1 MAGLFD
7 SLSIATSAL
16 NAYNAG
22 LDTVGQNIANI
33 NTPGYSRRTV
43 SFAERPPADTLSAG
57 RGVDI
62 VAIQAYRDTLLEA
75 RTGHEQAG
83 LSHDSALVDGLSQVE
98 AAIGL
103 PGSSLDAD
111 LDAFFTSFSQLATDV
126 TSTSARDSVVRQGQQ
141 LAQGFNSLSD
151 RLSELQRSTDTSIRD
166 TVTQI
171 NGLASQIATLN
182 GQIANGGGAGIE
194 TLKDQRST
202 LLQQIQGLA
211 DVSVLSRADGAV
223 DVSMSQGQALVVGA
237 TAYSIDVQSNP
248 PSGFA
253 SLHLGDFDITS
264 QITNGQLGGLI
275 GLRDTV
281 LPSYQTSLD
290 QLAYD
295 VATQVNTVHE
305 SGFDA
310 NGDAAGAFFAPLAGV
325 AGAAKAMAVDA
336 GVAADSQLVAGS
348 GTGAPGDNQTARAL
362 ANLRDSRV
370 MSGGTAT
377 AAEAWSNLVYQAGS
391 DLSSAQATSTTRE
404 AVVRQLQQMRD
415 QASGVSLDEEA
426 STMLKFQRA
435 YEASARFFTTVN
447 STLDTL
453 MGMVQ

>member
-16 NAYNAG
+16 TAYNAG

-43 SFAERPPADTLSAG
+43 AFAERPPADVLSAG

-62 VAIQAYRDTLLEA
+62 IAIQAYRDTLLEA

-83 LSHDSALVDGLSQVE
+83 LSHDSALVDGLGQVE

-141 LAQGFNSLSD
+141 LAQGFNALSG
-151 RLSELQRSTDTSIRD
+151 RLGELQRSTDTSIRD

-171 NGLASQIATLN
+171 NSLASQIAHLN
-182 GQIANGGGAGIE
+182 GQIATGGAGVE
-194 TLKDQRST
+194 TLKDQRSM

-211 DVSVLSRADGAV
+211 DVAVLSRPDGAI
-223 DVSMSQGQALVVGA
+223 DVSMAQGQALVVGA
-237 TAYSIDVQSNP
+237 NVYSIEVQSEP

-264 QITNGQLGGLI
+264 QITSGELGGLI

-281 LPSYQTSLD
+281 LTGYQTSLD

-295 VATQVNTVHE
+295 VATQVNTVHQ

-310 NGDAAGAFFAPLAGV
+310 NGDAAGAFFAPLATV
-325 AGAAKAMAVDA
+325 AGAAQAIAVDA

-348 GTGAPGDNQTARAL
+348 GTGAVGDNETARAL
-362 ANLRDSRV
+362 ADLRDARV

-377 AAEAWSNLVYQAGS
+377 AAEAWSNLVYRVGS

-435 YEASARFFTTVN
+435 YEASARFFTTIN

-453 MGMVQ
+453 MSMVQ

>member
-16 NAYNAG
+16 TAYNAG

-43 SFAERPPADTLSAG
+43 AFAERPPADMLSAG

-62 VAIQAYRDTLLEA
+62 VAIQAYRDSLLEA

-126 TSTSARDSVVRQGQQ
+126 TSSSARDSVVRQGQQ
-141 LAQGFNSLSD
+141 LAQGFNALSD

-182 GQIANGGGAGIE
+182 GQIANGGPGVE

-211 DVSVLSRADGAV
+211 DVSVLSRPDGAV
-223 DVSMSQGQALVVGA
+223 DVSMAQGQALVVGA
-237 TAYSIDVQSNP
+237 NVYAIDVQSTS

-264 QITNGQLGGLI
+264 QVTNGQLGGLLA
-275 GLRDTV
+275 LRDTV
-281 LPSYQTSLD
+281 ITGYQTGLD

-295 VATQVNTVHE
+295 VATQVNTVHQT
-305 SGFDA
+305 GYDA

-325 AGAAKAMAVDA
+325 AGAAKAIAVDA
-336 GVAADSQLVAGS
+336 AVAADSGLVAGS

-362 ANLRDSRV
+362 ADLRNSRV

-377 AAEAWSNLVYQAGS
+377 AAEAWSNLVYRVGS
-391 DLSSAQATSTTRE
+391 DLAGVQASSTTRE

-426 STMLKFQRA
+426 ATMLKFQRA

-447 STLDTL
+447 ATLDAL

>member
-16 NAYNAG
+16 TAYNAG

-43 SFAERPPADTLSAG
+43 ALAERPPADGLSAG

-62 VAIQAYRDTLLEA
+62 IAIQAYRDTLLEA

-83 LSHDSALVDGLSQVE
+83 LSHDSALVEGLGQVE

-141 LAQGFNSLSD
+141 LAQGFNALSN

-171 NGLASQIATLN
+171 NGLASQIAQLN
-182 GQIANGGGAGIE
+182 GQIANGGPGVE

-211 DVSVLSRADGAV
+211 DVAVLSRPDGAV

-237 TAYSIDVQSNP
+237 NVYSIDVQSEP

-264 QITNGQLGGLI
+264 QITSGELGGLI
-275 GLRDTV
+275 SLRDTV
-281 LPSYQTSLD
+281 LPGYQTSLD

-295 VATQVNTVHE
+295 VATQVNAVHE

-310 NGDAAGAFFAPLAGV
+310 NGDAAGAFFAPLAAV
-325 AGAAKAMAVDA
+325 AGAARAIAVDA

-348 GTGAPGDNQTARAL
+348 GTGAVGDNQTARAL
-362 ANLRDSRV
+362 ADLRDARV

-377 AAEAWSNLVYQAGS
+377 AAEAWSNLVYQVGS

-435 YEASARFFTTVN
+435 YEASARFFTTIN